1 MNQIYKDLNE
11 VMRSIGSIG
20 KNSKNDFHKYNY
32 RGIDD
37 MINAINPVM
46 ARVGVMIIP
55 YEMNLIREERR
66 NKKGE
71 DMVFT
76 VITMAYKFVSSDG
89 SSETVTVSGEGSD
102 SGDKSLNKAMTSAYK
117 NALNQVFMIATDM
130 IDSETESPEIVGK
143 TAPTPAPKPAFV
155 PAQAKAPEP
164 KPASAPAGDYQT
176 IIDSFTSKKDL
187 ISWWSK
193 ENKTNPDAKDWMDI
207 VRTKASEL

>member
-1 MNQIYKDLNE
+1 MSIYKDLNE

-20 KNSKNDFHKYNY
+20 KNSTNDFHKYKY

-46 ARVGVMIIP
+46 ARVGIIIIP
-55 YEMNLIREERR
+55 YEMNLIREERK

-71 DMVFT
+71 DMIFT
-76 VITMAYKFVSSDG
+76 LVTMSYKFISGDG

-130 IDSETESPEIVGK
+130 IDSETESPEIASK
-143 TAPTPAPKPAFV
+143 PAPKPVA
-155 PAQAKAPEP
+155 
-164 KPASAPAGDYQT
+164 KPAPSKAEEPLDERVVPKGDYQT
-176 IIDSFTSKKDL
+176 IIDAFTSKKDL
-187 ISWWSK
+187 IAWWSK
-193 ENKTNPDAKDWMDI
+193 ENKTNPDAKDWMDV
-207 VRTKASEL
+207 VRVKAAELQ